1 MLENESIKKFIE
13 EVGEGQ
19 ANVLKVAE
27 KLLSD
32 GAKEVTCQLERR
44 KQMPERMESRA
55 RAHVFHEA
63 AGFIAYLK
71 DNKTANC
78 VVLADVASVRV
89 AAVLNDNAENG
100 YEVIVLEPKRHPEFS
115 LLEDTLLDQEM
126 DAKRFAKMVLRNRG
140 VIAGD
145 AKDAKQL
152 ALLMSQVTVS
162 DQISL
167 AMGEGKKAVNG
178 IMCRTE
184 IKAGTGETQVE
195 LPDEITFETPIYLET
210 SVQRFDAD
218 ITVVGNTR
226 EGVLVGVD
234 APQLVLCKYRCFEE
248 IVKPIRE
255 MEGVLVSYGCPHFAD
270 WMYNR

>member
-100 YEVIVLEPKRHPEFS
+100 YEVIVLEPKRHPEFA
-115 LLEDTLLDQEM
+115 LLEYTLLDQEM

-178 IMCRTE
+178 IMCRT
-184 IKAGTGETQVE
+184 
-195 LPDEITFETPIYLET
+195 PIYLET
-210 SVQRFDAD
+210 SVQQFAAD

-226 EGVLVGVD
+226 EGVLVQVD
-234 APQLVLCKYRCFEE
+234 APQLALCKYRVFER

-255 MEGVLVSYGCPHFAD
+255 MEGVLVSYGCPHFEN